1 MRAKLRAVAGTRKT
15 KAKKKDAR
23 VEEGRVRVHDPF
35 ELIRWL
41 ALSQPDPRKA
51 LAELVQNSLDAS
63 ARQIRITRVREKKL
77 PCLKIL
83 DDGEGVIPEL
93 ERRDALRYIA
103 THVGHSRKRSL
114 SPQERLTLMTQGQ
127 YGIGLLG
134 FWSLGEML
142 EIRSSVP
149 GQKPYRLIL
158 YRDRPEYKI
167 EPLRGKLAFEERFT
181 EVVVV
186 DLHKEASPALA
197 ARRAA
202 DYLAAELRGQ
212 LLGRSVEVVI
222 EDKMARGRS
231 PKSLRVRPPRFLG
244 ERIEGLDAVEVPGHV
259 PAKLE
264 IYLSGETGNDSST
277 PPLALYA
284 AGTIVAESF
293 YELAALEL
301 DHDPWTDSR
310 LTGMV
315 DCPELHVAPGSRRGV
330 IPDGVARAFAEALGR
345 VEPLLERVL
354 ETKER
359 ERAEHL
365 DKNAIRDLQRAFRD
379 FYRSRPRYTMLPT
392 ETKASGAGDGEG
404 ENGAAPG
411 AAIVDAITADEE
423 LTTESGES
431 PAELFPPGPLDAVE
445 IAPRKLVLEVNQS
458 QNVRAQAKDAAGRA
472 IREGVEYT
480 WELWGAVAELGAAEG
495 SRASLVARAEPGE
508 GILSVHARDSV
519 GGDEASAVA
528 PVEVVELLSS
538 SGSEGIPEPEL
549 VDAPGARWRSRLL
562 EDRWQV
568 NTGHADYKA
577 CAERPA
583 LKLRYL
589 AMLFAKEV
597 VLRSS
602 QDPRLDEPLEQMVE
616 VAAYADRR
624 LTERPP
630 RGRRGARKG
639 TRSRSPEKEGGGS

>member
-1 MRAKLRAVAGTRKT
+1 VSRTSKKRKS
-15 KAKKKDAR
+15 KDAR
-23 VEEGRVRVHDPF
+23 VEKGRVRVHDPF

-63 ARQIRITRVREKKL
+63 ARRVRITRVREKKL

-93 ERRDALRYIA
+93 ERREALRYIA

-142 EIRSSVP
+142 EIRSYVP

-158 YRDRPEYKI
+158 YRDRPEYEI

-186 DLHKEASPALA
+186 DLHKEASPVLA
-197 ARRAA
+197 ARRAG

-222 EDKMARGRS
+222 EDRMARGRS

-244 ERIEGLDAVEVPGHV
+244 ERIEGLDSLEVPGHAPV
-259 PAKLE
+259 KLE
-264 IYLSGETGNDSST
+264 IYLTGESSDDT
-277 PPLALYA
+277 SAPVALYA
-284 AGTIVAESF
+284 AGSIVAESF

-301 DHDPWTDSR
+301 DHPPWTDTR

-315 DCPELHVAPGSRRGV
+315 DFPELHVAPGSRRGV

-359 ERAEHL
+359 ERAEQL
-365 DKNAIRDLQRAFRD
+365 DRNAIRDLQRAFRD
-379 FYRSRPRYTMLPT
+379 FYRIRPSYTMLPT
-392 ETKASGAGDGEG
+392 ETKGPGPADGKTQRG
-404 ENGAAPG
+404 PAPG
-411 AAIVDAITADEE
+411 AAVTDEALADKE
-423 LTTESGES
+423 LAPESGES
-431 PAELFPPGPLDAVE
+431 AAELFPPGPLDSVE
-445 IAPRKLVLEVNQS
+445 IAPKRLVLEVS
-458 QNVRAQAKDAAGRA
+458 ASRHVRAQARDAAGRA
-472 IREGVEYT
+472 IREGIDYR
-480 WELWGAVAELGAAEG
+480 WELWGAVAELTASEG
-495 SRASLVARAEPGE
+495 SRTALTAHDEPGE
-508 GILSVHARDSV
+508 GILSVHAREPD
-519 GGDEASAVA
+519 GGEEASAVA
-528 PVEVVELLSS
+528 PVEIVELQPSV
-538 SGSEGIPEPEL
+538 GNEGIPEPEL

-562 EDRWQV
+562 EQRWQV
-568 NTGHADYKA
+568 NTGHPDYKA
-577 CAERPA
+577 CSEKPA

-589 AMLFAKEV
+589 AMLFSKEV

-602 QDPRLDEPLEQMVE
+602 QDPRLEEPLEQMVE
-616 VAAYADRR
+616 VAAYADRK
-624 LTERPP
+624 LAERPP
-630 RGRRGARKG
+630 RGRRDGRK
-639 TRSRSPEKEGGGS
+639 KKAN